1 MVNLSIVIVSWNVR
15 DLLRHCLASLE
26 PSRPELDLEVIVVD
40 GASSDGSAE
49 MVAAEFP
56 WVRLLV
62 QDDNVGFT
70 RGNNIGL
77 AQAQGRTLM
86 LLNPDTQVVGAA
98 LTTMLRY
105 LDEHPA
111 VGVLGPQLIFP
122 DGQVQSSRRRFPTVA
137 TAFFESTW
145 LQPVAPRSI
154 LCTYYVQDRPDDAT
168 CEVDWVMG
176 ACLMLRREVYEQVG
190 PLDEGYFMYSE
201 EMEWQRRIKAAGWQV
216 VYLPEARVIH
226 HEGKSSEQV
235 VAQRHIYFQRS
246 KLRYFRQYYG
256 RWVSGLLRTFILL
269 SYGWQLLLEGVK
281 GLLGHKRP
289 LRRQRVA
296 AYWQVL
302 KTGLPPA
309 GF

>member
-1 MVNLSIVIVSWNVR
+1 MTDLSIIIVSWNVR
-15 DLLRHCLASLE
+15 DLLRQCLASLE
-26 PSRPELDLEVIVVD
+26 PPRPEIDLEVIVVD
-40 GASSDGSAE
+40 GASGDGSAE

-56 WVRLLV
+56 WVRLLA
-62 QDDNVGFT
+62 QDSNVGFT

-77 AQAQGRTLM
+77 ARADGRYLM
-86 LLNPDTQVVGAA
+86 LLNPDAQVVGAA
-98 LTTMLRY
+98 LVTMVNY
-105 LDEHPA
+105 MEAHPA
-111 VGVLGPQLIFP
+111 VGALGPQLTFP

-145 LQPVAPRSI
+145 LQPLAPRSM
-154 LCTYYVQDRPDDAT
+154 LRTYYVQDRPDDAI

-176 ACLMLRREVYEQVG
+176 ACLMVRRAVYEQVG

-216 VYLPEARVIH
+216 VYLPEAQVIH

-246 KLRYFRQYYG
+246 KLRYFRQYHG
-256 RWVSGLLRTFILL
+256 RWVCGLLRCFLLL
-269 SYGWQLLLEGVK
+269 SYGWQLLLEGLK

>member
-1 MVNLSIVIVSWNVR
+1 
-15 DLLRHCLASLE
+15 
-26 PSRPELDLEVIVVD
+26 
-40 GASSDGSAE
+40 
-49 MVAAEFP
+49 
-56 WVRLLV
+56 
-62 QDDNVGFT
+62 
-70 RGNNIGL
+70 
-77 AQAQGRTLM
+77 
-86 LLNPDTQVVGAA
+86 
-98 LTTMLRY
+98 

-111 VGVLGPQLIFP
+111 VGVLGPQLVFP

-154 LCTYYVQDRPDDAT
+154 LRSFYVQDRPDDAI

-176 ACLMLRREVYEQVG
+176 ACLMIRREVYEQVG

-201 EMEWQRRIKAAGWQV
+201 EMEWQRRIKAAGWLV
-216 VYLPEARVIH
+216 VYLPTAQVIH

-246 KLRYFRQYYG
+246 KLRYFRQYHG
-256 RWVSGLLRTFILL
+256 RWVSGLLRVFLL
-269 SYGWQLLLEGVK
+269 SSYGWQLLLEGLK